1 LPIFFALPHHFQMLS
16 QIYGGNTPVHI
27 EHQQTELSAQ
37 AKDPWSQ
44 SAAGD
49 VKVVTSPKPK

>member
-1 LPIFFALPHHFQMLS
+1 MLS
-16 QIYGGNTPVHI
+16 QIYGGSMPVHI
-27 EHQQTELSAQ
+27 EHQQTELLAQ

-49 VKVVTSPKPK
+49 VKAVTSPKPK